1 VEKLWKNIRKLEGA
15 HETGKE
21 VSKGEGWREDN
32 RIKREGWR
40 DIRVQQR
47 RRGGGEGR
55 EEHRSCRAVNQSDI
69 MRNQHGYPAL
79 QNLIKKKKQPS
90 LIILILQLK
99 IQFSM

>member
-1 VEKLWKNIRKLEGA
+1 MEGRQQDKEGGVERYQGA
-15 HETGKE
+15 AEKT
-21 VSKGEGWREDN
+21 
-32 RIKREGWR
+32 
-40 DIRVQQR
+40 
-47 RRGGGEGR
+47 GGGEGR